1 MTALEDY
8 LKKAAEG
15 TSGVPINYYLKD
27 ISKSMLAE
35 MWVAKYYPGKYMAI
49 SYDDVAPS
57 SGPPGASVT
66 GGSSAE
72 QTAAPAAE

>member
-1 MTALEDY
+1 
-8 LKKAAEG
+8 
-15 TSGVPINYYLKD
+15 
-27 ISKSMLAE
+27 MLAE

-57 SGPPGASVT
+57 SGPPGASAT
-66 GGSSAE
+66 GGSSAN